1 MKSSDFDWKRVRGQ
15 QAMQVLLQLMLVIIW
30 HLATLGK
37 VMPFARNFV
46 RGQQKCYSGCG
57 SIQVCPKGT
66 LLKAVFHLQLGY
78 VD

>member
-1 MKSSDFDWKRVRGQ
+1 MRSSDFDWKRVRGQ
-15 QAMQVLLQLMLVIIW
+15 QVMQVLLQLMLVMIW

-46 RGQQKCYSGCG
+46 
-57 SIQVCPKGT
+57 KGGASRDASLVLVLT
-66 LLKAVFHLQLGY
+66 RCAPLKAVLQLQLGY

>member
-1 MKSSDFDWKRVRGQ
+1 
-15 QAMQVLLQLMLVIIW
+15 MQVLLHLMLVMIW

-46 RGQQKCYSGCG
+46 
-57 SIQVCPKGT
+57 KGASRDASLVLVLT
-66 LLKAVFHLQLGY
+66 RCAPLKAVLQLQLGY